1 MYIYIYIYV
10 YIYIY
15 IYIGYSKKVKNIF
28 SKRFDVCLHQSIL
41 FTIFSLLYSHY
52 YILSTIIYN
61 KEIEEEKETEKN
73 IL

>member
-1 MYIYIYIYV
+1 MYNVHI

-41 FTIFSLLYSHY
+41 FSTHLKNFY
-52 YILSTIIYN
+52 YILQ
-61 KEIEEEKETEKN
+61 
-73 IL
+73 